1 MLSHF
6 NNVQLFATPWTVT
19 CQAPLFRGFSRQ
31 EYWSG
36 LPFPPPGDLSDPGI
50 EPMSPAWQGVSLPLR
65 HLGIQLLQKETDPR
79 NENIILTYSVLLKW
93 TLSRTRTAIE
103 RNRLYKEKKT
113 GNLFYLYF
121 LAIQCG
127 LQDLNFLTPG
137 TELGSWQ
144 WKDHVLPTGP
154 PVNSGGFFFFFLCL
168 FFTSFKILFHKK

>member
-1 MLSHF
+1 
-6 NNVQLFATPWTVT
+6 
-19 CQAPLFRGFSRQ
+19 
-31 EYWSG
+31 
-36 LPFPPPGDLSDPGI
+36 
-50 EPMSPAWQGVSLPLR
+50 MSPAWQGVSLPLR

-154 PVNSGGFFFFFLCL
+154 PVNSGGFFFFYVCFSQVLKFSSTKNRFWFILVMFFSTPDLTQIPLCSHTKPCQDL
-168 FFTSFKILFHKK
+168 GSLKIRRREPQSVCFP

>member
-1 MLSHF
+1 MSVVSHSLHPYGL
-6 NNVQLFATPWTVT
+6 QLAWTIVP
-19 CQAPLFRGFSRQ
+19 QAPLSKEFSRDKH
-31 EYWSG
+31 WSR

-50 EPMSPAWQGVSLPLR
+50 APMSPAWQGVSLPLH

-93 TLSRTRTAIE
+93 TLSRTRMAIE
-103 RNRLYKEKKT
+103 RNRLYKEKKKKT

-144 WKDHVLPTGP
+144 
-154 PVNSGGFFFFFLCL
+154 
-168 FFTSFKILFHKK
+168 